1 GRPLDLHGVYDQ
13 AGAVLEAWF
22 PGSEGGAALAD
33 LLYGKVNPSG
43 RLTMSFPYSVGQ
55 VPVYYNSFST
65 GRPKPA
71 VEDENRYVSKYIDSP
86 NEPLLPFGYGLSYT
100 AFAYEGLTLSSDTI
114 KEDQPIEVKV
124 TVTNT
129 GSITGTETVQLYV
142 RDISGEVVRPVKEL
156 KDFRQLELAP
166 GESSEVIFCL
176 KEKQLR
182 YHHSDLSLSSDRGQ
196 FHVYAGGNSRDVQ
209 TAGFR
214 LLK

>member
-1 GRPLDLHGVYDQ
+1 MYDQ